1 MGVDSD
7 GQDQTARWLAVLR
20 DGSEGERQRARTEL
34 GLILERNGHLA
45 DAAEAY
51 RANVDA
57 RVSDRRP
64 YERLAALARAGGD
77 ASLEAATLR
86 ALADLLDPPPISPDL
101 ARRGRGLGGGGCSD
115 DTRDMKQE
123 KAPVSRRPVNGARR
137 IQARPVSRPG
147 RGRAALSVGV
157 VAIAMVAIV
166 LGVRHLPDVL
176 LPTPTP
182 EASRVAVNAASAS
195 PPSPVAAASS
205 PAPVDLRL
213 VVDVSTPPAPQAAVP
228 SPSPAPSPAPLPE
241 RCASATLHFPE
252 TRDTEAAVRAAYHE
266 YLARQGVTIDPTSTL
281 FAGLGQAYAA
291 RHAEIVAGWM
301 AVALQR
307 EQRGLRAF
315 SLADYVASDVVVATG
330 PGEYQLRATV
340 SPQGWA
346 EIRAWPATICE
357 GAFIRDPA
365 NAHWVDLMQ
374 ASVGDITW
382 ALPTPLPR

>member
-34 GLILERNGHLA
+34 GLILERNGRLA

-86 ALADLLDPPPISPDL
+86 ALADILDPLPAPLTPLPLSRTRARGSRTIRSQRSLPPLP
-101 ARRGRGLGGGGCSD
+101 LGEEMS
-115 DTRDMKQE
+115 
-123 KAPVSRRPVNGARR
+123 APGTSRHGRRPWPWA
-137 IQARPVSRPG
+137 
-147 RGRAALSVGV
+147 GRAVGWRGGHRDGGDC
-157 VAIAMVAIV
+157 AGRAPSA
-166 LGVRHLPDVL
+166 DVL

-182 EASRVAVNAASAS
+182 EPARVAVNAASAS

-213 VVDVSTPPAPQAAVP
+213 VVDVSTPPTPQAAVP

-346 EIRAWPATICE
+346 EIRAWPATSCE
-357 GAFIRDPA
+357 GAFIHDPA